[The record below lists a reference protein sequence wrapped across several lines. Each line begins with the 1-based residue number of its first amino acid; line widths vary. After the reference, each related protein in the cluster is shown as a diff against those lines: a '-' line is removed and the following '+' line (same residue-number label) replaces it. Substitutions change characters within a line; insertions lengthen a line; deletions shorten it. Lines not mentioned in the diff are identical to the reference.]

1 MKEKTVPTSPLAGV
15 DSLVEGFTAT
25 VRAHADRTAVRC
37 GDRAL
42 TYREL
47 DERVRALAA
56 AVTACSAR
64 PERPVGILLD
74 RSADIVAAALAAL
87 WTGSSYVPLD
97 PSTPEAR
104 LELILQDA
112 APSVVITSRNLAGR
126 LPEAVTAVYVD
137 DTLPAPLTGAPAPV
151 ARDTRAYVIFTSGTT
166 GRPKGVEVSH
176 GNVLRLFATTEP
188 LYGFGPDDVWTL
200 FHSFA
205 FDFSVWEMWGALL
218 YGGCVVVVPRQVAQD
233 PEAFRRLLDDERV
246 TVLNQTPTAFNQ
258 LVAEDARHADRLP
271 LRWVVFGGEAL
282 HFSDLSRWV
291 AKYGDDSP
299 VLVNMYGITETTV
312 HASHRRV
319 RAADLKDG
327 RSLIGRPLPDL
338 DFTLVDDSLAP
349 VPQGETGEILVTG
362 PGVALGYLGRPELTR
377 ERFVELPG
385 VGRAYR
391 SGDLA
396 RLTDDGEFAYEG
408 RKDDQVKI
416 RGFRIEL
423 GEIQAVLNDVPGV
436 LQATVLVTR
445 PQAPAGPVVKE
456 AELSLRIT
464 DVRDLV
470 RGASRGRRTR
480 DDVPRIVAYVV
491 PGSGL
496 DADDLFD
503 RLRRRL
509 PPYMMPAFVVPVDAI
524 PLNHNGKVD
533 QGRLPVPTTAN
544 CLRETTPDFVPSDAS
559 APGSDAVADAISAVF
574 GDVLGVT
581 GVREDDSFFSVGGDS
596 ILALKLRAEALKRGI
611 SLELGDIYALQT
623 PRALAAVAERAT
635 ETEQQP
641 PTAPFS
647 LLDPADRESVR
658 AQDVE
663 DAYPVGTLQAG
674 LLFHSAYEN
683 DVNMYCDIFMFRLRG
698 AGYDDEAMRW
708 AVARA
713 VERHD
718 ILRTSFHFSGYTQPL
733 QLVHRSATARVTVE
747 DLRGLAPREQEA
759 RLAAW
764 QEAERLAPYD
774 WAEPPLIRFAAHLL
788 GDDEFLF
795 AMSFHDALLDG
806 WSESSLITEI
816 LADYWALRE
825 NRRLPPAPRAARRYA
840 DYIALEQQALGDST
854 VTDFWA
860 KELTDAEP
868 TLLPRLA
875 GGPSDAHRG
884 TMGFL
889 AVDIDPELSDAL
901 DDLARDHNVSL
912 KHVLL
917 AVHARVL
924 SALTARDRVL
934 LGVESNGRFEGEG
947 GADVL
952 GVHLNVVPYLLAGRG
967 LAWRDLI
974 RAAFDKENELLPVRR
989 YPYAEL
995 QRLSGARELTDI
1007 SFNYTHFHSYER
1019 LAEATQFQVL
1029 DAKAYIQTHF
1039 TLRTEFNK
1047 DPFTKLLSLDL
1058 EANLQRVTEDQLR
1071 TVGLMYRNALAHVA
1085 ARPHAVPTQRDL
1097 LGEDQWQQLLE
1108 GAGQP
1113 PVPLS
1118 APGFLSRFEDAAAR
1132 YADDVAARCG
1142 DDSLTYRELAQ
1153 RAGALAT
1160 RLRDLGVRP
1169 GEVVALGAARGLDH
1183 LTAVLAVLRTGAV
1196 YLPLPGGPVRRVAAM
1211 LRTSAA
1217 RTVLCDTEFR
1227 SAVTEAADSEVR
1239 VLNLAEAL
1247 RDSDG
1252 LAPYAGPAPAGRDA
1266 AYVIFTSGSTGEP
1279 KGALLRHD
1287 GMLNHIEAKLS
1298 DLEIGPGDLVS
1309 QDAAATFDISV
1320 WQLLAP
1326 LAVGATTVIYPD
1338 DISQDPP
1345 RLLRAVAEDG
1355 ITVLEVSP
1363 SVLSVFSS
1371 ELAYH
1376 GTEAF
1381 PPFALRWVVS
1391 SGETLTPRCANAFR
1405 RQLPRVRLLNMW
1417 GATEVSDDCTHYE
1430 LVGEADERA
1439 ASVPVGRPIRNAKVY
1454 VLDADRQP
1462 VPVGTPGELY
1472 VGGLCVG
1479 AGYVNDEE
1487 RTAAAFVPDPFA
1499 DDPTVLAYRT
1509 GDWGRRLPDGTFEFI
1524 GRIDSQ
1530 LKIRGHRIELGEVR
1544 RALAGVGELQES
1556 AVVVR
1561 DADGDGKQLVG
1572 FFVPKAAENASDEE
1586 QDAGVRAEEVRRI
1599 DVSVS
1604 ALRDRLAEVLPR
1616 YAIPDHL
1623 VRLDGLPRTAHG
1635 KVDTKAL
1642 ADWDLTAA
1650 ATGNEEDAEPA
1661 TPTERTVIDVWATV
1675 LGPDH
1680 RPSPTTH
1687 FFEAGGHSL
1696 HATQVMA
1703 RLRDRLGLDLPLR
1716 LLFENPTPRALA
1728 ARLDELGAHGSS
1740 APAGDLR
1747 IPPRPAGTLTFPLTA
1762 GQASLWFLHQVD
1774 PDDRAYDNTSLLRL
1788 SGPLDIEAL
1797 RRAVD
1802 VLADRHEILSVRF
1815 AARDGVPY
1823 QAPAPE
1829 ARVRL
1834 EVEDVS
1840 GFGPD
1845 DPEARAEHVRK
1856 EALAHRFDLTRGPL
1870 VVARLYRFSPTEH
1883 ILRWSSHHT
1892 VSDGWSTDVAVREI
1906 TEAYRAAT
1914 EGRPAELPA
1923 LPVQYGDYALW
1934 QRDFLTERAGEEQ
1947 SFWRTYLDGYP
1958 GDLALTTDK
1967 ERTESRSR
1975 EAGHLTTGWDHDT
1988 TECVREFARAHGS
2001 TPFML
2006 FHTAVAA
2013 VMSRFAQQSDL
2024 VLGAAVAGRTLPETE
2039 NLIGFFANTL
2049 PFRYRVE
2056 PGRTTSQL
2064 LETVT
2069 ASALRALE
2077 HQHLPFQEIVR
2088 VTGAERRPD
2097 TSPLIQVL
2105 VTVDNF
2111 PLDLDRVPGLVG
2123 ALDQVPPATSQ
2134 FDLSFR
2140 FIEGDELRLTLQYD
2154 ATLFTRA
2161 TAARLL
2167 RAVEAMLEGLL
2178 SRPDG
2183 EPHRIPLIDAADQ
2196 EALRRIWH
2204 DVSGERL
2211 DFGDSAEAALV
2222 AESPH
2227 WEEFLGRLDENRLLS
2242 ALLLAF

>member
-1 MKEKTVPTSPLAGV
+1 MKENTVPTQPLAGV

-25 VRAHADRTAVRC
+25 VGAHGDRTAVRC
-37 GDRAL
+37 GDQAL

-47 DERVRALAA
+47 DERTRALAA
-56 AVTACSAR
+56 AVTAHSAE
-64 PERPVGILLD
+64 PGRPVGILLD
-74 RSADIVAAALAAL
+74 RSTDMVAAALAAL
-87 WTGSSYVPLD
+87 WVGASYVPLD
-97 PSTPEAR
+97 PSTPTAR
-104 LELILQDA
+104 LKLIIEDA
-112 APSVVITSRNLAGR
+112 APSVVITSSDLAGQ
-126 LPEAVTAVYVD
+126 LPGEMPTVHVD
-137 DTLPAPLTGAPAPV
+137 AALPMPLTGVPALV
-151 ARDTRAYVIFTSGTT
+151 HRDARAYVIFTSGTT

-176 GNVLRLFATTEP
+176 GNVLRLFSTTEP
-188 LYGFGPDDVWTL
+188 RYGFGPDDVWTL

-218 YGGCVVVVPRQVAQD
+218 YGGCVVVVPQRVAQD
-233 PEAFRRLLDDERV
+233 PEAFRRLLDSERV

-258 LVAEDARHADRLP
+258 LVAEDARHPDRLP
-271 LRWVVFGGEAL
+271 LRWVIFGGEAL

-291 AKYGDDSP
+291 GKYGDDSP

-319 RAADLKDG
+319 HATDLTDG

-338 DFTLVDDSLAP
+338 DFTLVDDTLAP
-349 VPQGETGEILVTG
+349 VAPGETGEILVTG
-362 PGVALGYLGRPELTR
+362 PGVALGYLHRPELTR

-385 VGRAYR
+385 AGRAYR

-396 RLTDDGEFAYEG
+396 RITDDGEFAYEG

-436 LQATVLVTR
+436 RQATVVVTR
-445 PQAPAGPVVKE
+445 PQAPAGPVVKD
-456 AELSLRIT
+456 AEMSLRIT

-470 RGASRGRRTR
+470 RGGAR
-480 DDVPRIVAYVV
+480 DHRNRADVPRIVAYVV

-496 DADDLFD
+496 DADDLFQ

-509 PPYMMPAFVVPVDAI
+509 PQYMIPAFVVPVDVI

-533 QGRLPVPTTAN
+533 QNRLPLPLPAN
-544 CLRETTPDFVPSDAS
+544 CLRETTPDPVPTDA
-559 APGSDAVADAISAVF
+559 PDAGTNAVTSAISAVF
-574 GDVLGVT
+574 GDVLGVP
-581 GVREDDSFFSVGGDS
+581 GVGEDDSFFSVGGDS

-635 ETEQQP
+635 ETEQPP

-647 LLDPADRESVR
+647 LLDPVDREALR
-658 AQDVE
+658 TLDVE

-674 LLFHSAYEN
+674 LLFHSAYES
-683 DVNMYCDIFMFRLRG
+683 DVNMYCDIFMFRLR
-698 AGYDDEAMRW
+698 AAAYDDDAMRQ

-713 VERHD
+713 VDRHD
-718 ILRTSFHFSGYTQPL
+718 ILRTSFQFAGYTQPL
-733 QLVHRSATARVTVE
+733 QLVHRSAPAPITVE
-747 DLRGLAPREQEA
+747 DLRGLPPQEQEA

-764 QEAERLAPYD
+764 QERERLTPYD
-774 WAEPPLIRFAAHLL
+774 WAEPPLIRFAVHLL
-788 GDDEFLF
+788 AEDEFLF
-795 AMSFHDALLDG
+795 VMSFHDALLDG

-816 LADYWALRE
+816 LTDYWALRE
-825 NRRLPPAPRAARRYA
+825 NRHLPSAPRPPRRYA
-840 DYIALEQQALGDST
+840 DYITLEQQALGDST

-860 KELTDAEP
+860 KELNDAEP
-868 TLLPRLA
+868 ALLPRLA
-875 GGPSDAHRG
+875 DGPSDAHRG

-889 AVDIDPELSDAL
+889 AVDIDPDLSDAL
-901 DDLARDHNVSL
+901 DDLARDHNVPL

-917 AVHARVL
+917 AVHARVV

-947 GADVL
+947 GTDVL

-989 YPYAEL
+989 YPYAEI
-995 QRLSGARELTDI
+995 QRLAGTRELTDI

-1058 EANLQRVTEDQLR
+1058 EANVQRVTEDQLR
-1071 TVGLMYRNALAHVA
+1071 AIGTMYRNALAHVA
-1085 ARPHAVPTQRDL
+1085 AHPHALPTQQDL
-1097 LGEDQWQQLLE
+1097 LGEDQWERLLD

-1113 PVPLS
+1113 TVPLS
-1118 APGFLSRFEDAAAR
+1118 APGFLTRFEQAAAR
-1132 YADDVAARCG
+1132 YSDDVAARCG
-1142 DDSLTYRELAQ
+1142 NASLTYRELAA
-1153 RAGALAT
+1153 RTGALAA
-1160 RLRDLGVRP
+1160 RLHDLGVRP
-1169 GEVVALGAARGLDH
+1169 GEVVALGAARGVDH
-1183 LTAVLAVLRTGAV
+1183 LTAVLAVLRAGAV
-1196 YLPLPGGPVRRVAAM
+1196 YLPLPDGPVRRVAGM

-1217 RTVLCDTEFR
+1217 RTVLHDAAFR
-1227 SAVTEAADSEVR
+1227 SAVTEAAGREVR
-1239 VLNLAEAL
+1239 VLDLAEVL
-1247 RDSDG
+1247 RDSAG
-1252 LAPYAGPAPAGRDA
+1252 LAAYTGPVPAGRDA
-1266 AYVIFTSGSTGEP
+1266 AYAIFTSGSTGEP

-1287 GMLNHIEAKLS
+1287 GMLNHIEAKLD
-1298 DLEIGPGDLVS
+1298 DLGIGPDDRVS

-1338 DISQDPP
+1338 EISQDPP

-1363 SVLSVFSS
+1363 SVLSVLSS

-1376 GTEAF
+1376 GTKAF
-1381 PPFALRWVVS
+1381 PPFALRWVIS

-1405 RQLPRVRLLNMW
+1405 RELPQVRLLNMW

-1430 LVGEADERA
+1430 LVGDADERV

-1499 DDPTVLAYRT
+1499 DDPAVLAYRT
-1509 GDWGRRLPDGTFEFI
+1509 GDWGRRLSDGSFEFI

-1544 RALAGVGELQES
+1544 RALAGIGRLQES
-1556 AVVVR
+1556 TVVVR
-1561 DADGDGKQLVG
+1561 DEAGDGKQLVG
-1572 FFVPKAAENASDEE
+1572 FFVPRADENTSDA
-1586 QDAGVRAEEVRRI
+1586 DAGIQPAEVRRI

-1604 ALRDRLAEVLPR
+1604 ELRDRLAEVLPR

-1623 VRLDGLPRTAHG
+1623 VRLDGLPRTPHG

-1650 ATGNEEDAEPA
+1650 TVGNDEDDDLA
-1661 TPTERTVIDVWATV
+1661 TPTERAVIDVWTTV
-1675 LGPDH
+1675 LRSGH

-1703 RLRDRLGLDLPLR
+1703 RLRDRLGQDLPLR

-1728 ARLDELGAHGSS
+1728 GRLDELGVHGTSNT
-1740 APAGDLR
+1740 ADAQRVL
-1747 IPPRPAGTLTFPLTA
+1747 PRPSGTDVLPLTA

-1788 SGPLDIEAL
+1788 SGPLDVDAL
-1797 RRAVD
+1797 HRAVD
-1802 VLADRHEILSVRF
+1802 LLADRHEILSVRF
-1815 AARDGVPY
+1815 GARDGVPY
-1823 QAPAPE
+1823 QESAPE

-1840 GFGPD
+1840 GLGLEDPD
-1845 DPEARAEHVRK
+1845 ARAEHIRK

-1870 VVARLYRFSPTEH
+1870 VVARLYRFSRTEH

-1906 TEAYRAAT
+1906 TEAYLAAT
-1914 EGRPAELPA
+1914 EQRSADLPA

-1934 QRDFLTERAGEEQ
+1934 QRDFLATRADEEQ

-1958 GDLALTTDK
+1958 GDLPLTTDK
-1967 ERTESRSR
+1967 ERTAGRSR
-1975 EAGHLTTGWDHDT
+1975 EAGHLTTAWDRGT
-1988 TECVREFARAHGS
+1988 TDRVREFAGAHGS

-2006 FHTAVAA
+2006 FHAAVAA
-2013 VMSRFAQQSDL
+2013 VMSRFTQQSDL
-2024 VLGAAVAGRTLPETE
+2024 VLGAAVAGRTLPESE

-2049 PFRYRVE
+2049 PFRYQME
-2056 PGRTTSQL
+2056 PGRTTAQL

-2069 ASALRALE
+2069 TSALAALE

-2088 VTGAERRPD
+2088 ASGAERRPD
-2097 TSPLIQVL
+2097 TSPLVQVL

-2111 PLDLDRVPGLVG
+2111 PLDLARVPGLVG
-2123 ALDQVPPATSQ
+2123 ALEQIPPATSQ

-2140 FIEGDELRLTLQYD
+2140 FVEADELLLTLQYD
-2154 ATLFTRA
+2154 ATLFTQD

-2167 RAVEAMLEGLL
+2167 RAVEAMLTGLL
-2178 SRPDG
+2178 SGPDA
-2183 EPHRIPLIDAADQ
+2183 EPHRIALIGAPDQ

-2222 AESPH
+2222 ADSPH
-2227 WEEFLGRLDENRLLS
+2227 WEEFLGRLDENGLLP

>member
-15 DSLVEGFTAT
+15 DSLVEGFAAA
-25 VRAHADRTAVRC
+25 VRAHGDRTAVRC
-37 GDRAL
+37 GDETL

-47 DERVRALAA
+47 DVRARTLAA
-56 AVTACSAR
+56 AITAHDAA
-64 PERPVGILLD
+64 PEHPVGILLE
-74 RSADIVAAALAAL
+74 RSADMVAAALAAL

-97 PSTPEAR
+97 PSTPAAR
-104 LELILQDA
+104 LELILEDA
-112 APSVVITSRNLAGR
+112 APSVVVTTRELAAR
-126 LPEAVTAVYVD
+126 LPAEVTAVPVD
-137 DTLPAPLTGAPAPV
+137 GPLPAPVTGDPA
-151 ARDTRAYVIFTSGTT
+151 RHGTRAYIIFTSGTT

-176 GNVLRLFATTEP
+176 GNVLRLFTTTEP

-205 FDFSVWEMWGALL
+205 FDFSVWEMWGPLL
-218 YGGCVVVVPRQVAQD
+218 YGGTLVVVPREAAQD
-233 PEAFRRLLDDERV
+233 PRALRRLLADERV
-246 TVLNQTPTAFNQ
+246 TVLNQTPTAFRQ
-258 LVAEDARHADRLP
+258 LIAEDARHKDRLP
-271 LRWVVFGGEAL
+271 LRHVVFGGEAL
-282 HFSDLSRWV
+282 HFSDLKRWTD
-291 AKYGDDSP
+291 KYGDETP
-299 VLVNMYGITETTV
+299 ALVNMYGITETTV

-319 RAADLKDG
+319 RATDLKDG

-338 DFTLVDDSLAP
+338 DFTLVDDDLNP
-349 VPQGETGEILVTG
+349 VAAGETGEILVTG
-362 PGVALGYLGRPELTR
+362 PGVALGYLGRPDLTR

-396 RLTDDGEFAYEG
+396 RLTEDGEYAYEG

-436 LQATVLVTR
+436 RQATVVVT
-445 PQAPAGPVVKE
+445 APKAGAGPVVKE
-456 AELSLRIT
+456 EELSLRIT

-470 RGASRGRRTR
+470 RGGSRDRVGR
-480 DDVPRIVAYVV
+480 DDVARIVAYVV
-491 PGSGL
+491 PGEDL
-496 DADDLFD
+496 APDALFAQ
-503 RLRRRL
+503 LRRRL
-509 PPYMMPAFVVPVDAI
+509 PAYMIPAFVVPVEAI

-533 QGRLPVPTTAN
+533 RARLPAPSAAN
-544 CLRETTPDFVPSDAS
+544 RLRES
-559 APGSDAVADAISAVF
+559 APDPAQATAAEPGSEAIAAVYS
-574 GDVLGVT
+574 DVLGVS
-581 GVREDDSFFSVGGDS
+581 GVGPDDSFFSVGGDS

-635 ETEQQP
+635 ESEQQP
-641 PTAPFS
+641 PTVPFA
-647 LLDPADRESVR
+647 LLEAADREAVR
-658 AQDVE
+658 ALDVE

-674 LLFHSAYEN
+674 LLFHSAYET

-698 AGYDDEAMRW
+698 ASYDGEAMRR
-708 AVARA
+708 AVARV

-718 ILRTSFHFSGYTQPL
+718 ILRTSFHFSGYSQPL
-733 QLVHRSATARVTVE
+733 QIVHRTAAAPLTVT
-747 DLRGLAPREQEA
+747 DLRDLPAREQDA
-759 RLAAW
+759 RLDAW
-764 QEAERLAPYD
+764 QRAERLVPYD
-774 WAEPPLIRFAAHLL
+774 WSRPPLIRFAVHLL
-788 GDDEFLF
+788 DDGEFLF

-806 WSESSLITEI
+806 WSESSLITEV

-825 NRRLPPAPRAARRYA
+825 NPDLPPAPRTARRYA
-840 DYIALEQQALGDST
+840 DYIALERQALDDTT
-854 VTDFWA
+854 VGDFWA
-860 KELTDAEP
+860 KELADPEP

-875 GGPSDAHRG
+875 DGPSDTHEG

-889 AVDIDPELSDAL
+889 AVPVDPDLSDAL
-901 DDLARDHNVSL
+901 DDLARDHSVSL

-924 SALTARDRVL
+924 SVLTARDRVL

-952 GVHLNVVPYLLAGRG
+952 GVHLNVVPYLLPGRG

-974 RAAFDKENELLPVRR
+974 RAAFDKESELLPVRR

-1007 SFNYTHFHSYER
+1007 SFNYTHFHSYGR
-1019 LAEATQFQVL
+1019 LAEATRFEVL

-1058 EANLQRVTEDQLR
+1058 EANVQRVTEDQLR
-1071 TVGLMYRNALAHVA
+1071 AIGVLYRNALAHVA
-1085 ARPHAVPTQRDL
+1085 AHPHAVPTRREL
-1097 LGEDQWQQLLE
+1097 LGEEEWTRLVA

-1113 PVPLS
+1113 EVPLS
-1118 APGFLSRFEDAAAR
+1118 APGALTRFAQAAER
-1132 YADDVAARCG
+1132 YAGEVAVRCG
-1142 DDSLTYRELAQ
+1142 EQALSYRELAA
-1153 RAGALAT
+1153 RAGSLAGHLH
-1160 RLRDLGVRP
+1160 RQGVRS
-1169 GEVVALGAARGLDH
+1169 GEVVALGAVRGIDH
-1183 LTAVLAVLRTGAV
+1183 LTAVLAVLRVGAV
-1196 YLPLPGGPVRRVAAM
+1196 YLPLPEGPVRRVSSV
-1211 LRTSAA
+1211 LRTSGAKA
-1217 RTVLCDTEFR
+1217 VLCDAVYR
-1227 SAVTEAADSEVR
+1227 PVVTEEVR
-1239 VLNLAEAL
+1239 VLDLAQALADSEEA
-1247 RDSDG
+1247 
-1252 LAPYAGPAPAGRDA
+1252 APYDGPVPGGRDA

-1287 GMLNHIEAKLS
+1287 GMLNHMEAKLD
-1298 DLEIGPGDLVS
+1298 DLGIGPGDRVS

-1326 LAVGATTVIYPD
+1326 LLVGATTVIYPD
-1338 DISQDPP
+1338 PVSQDPP

-1376 GTEAF
+1376 GAESF

-1405 RQLPRVRLLNMW
+1405 RELPAVRLLNMW
-1417 GATEVSDDCTHYE
+1417 GATEVSDDCTHFE

-1439 ASVPVGRPIRNAKVY
+1439 ASVPVGRPIRGAKVY
-1454 VLDADRQP
+1454 VLDADREP

-1479 AGYVNDEE
+1479 GGYVNDPE
-1487 RTAAAFVPDPFA
+1487 RTAAAFVPDPF
-1499 DDPTVLAYRT
+1499 DDAAVAYRT
-1509 GDWGRRLPDGTFEFI
+1509 GDWGRRLADGTFEFI

-1544 RALAGVGELQES
+1544 RAFDGLGELQES

-1561 DADGDGKQLVG
+1561 ESESDGKQLVG
-1572 FFVPKAAENASDEE
+1572 FFVPRAAENAGEE
-1586 QDAGVRAEEVRRI
+1586 ADSEGSQVRRI
-1599 DVSVS
+1599 DVGLS

-1616 YAIPDHL
+1616 YAVPDHL
-1623 VRLDGLPRTAHG
+1623 VRLDGLPRTPHG

-1642 ADWDLTAA
+1642 AAWDLTA
-1650 ATGNEEDAEPA
+1650 GSGSGEEAGEPA
-1661 TPTERTVIDVWATV
+1661 TPTERTVVEVWESV
-1675 LGPDH
+1675 LNR

-1703 RLRDRLGLDLPLR
+1703 RLRDRLGQDLPLR

-1728 ARLDELGAHGSS
+1728 AHLDGPAAHRPS
-1740 APAGDLR
+1740 APEALS

-1774 PDDRAYDNTSLLRL
+1774 PADRAYDNTSLLRL
-1788 SGPLDIEAL
+1788 SGPLDVDAL
-1797 RRAVD
+1797 RGAVD
-1802 VLADRHEILSVRF
+1802 LLAERHEILSVRF
-1815 AARDGVPY
+1815 GSRDGVPH
-1823 QAPAPE
+1823 QSPDPA

-1834 EVEDVS
+1834 EVEEVT
-1840 GFGPD
+1840 GLD
-1845 DPEARAEHVRK
+1845 DAASREAYVKR
-1856 EALAHRFDLTRGPL
+1856 EALAQRFDLTRGPL

-1906 TEAYRAAT
+1906 TEAYLATT
-1914 EGRPAELPA
+1914 EGRTPQLPE
-1923 LPVQYGDYALW
+1923 LPVQYGDFALW
-1934 QRDFLTERAGEEQ
+1934 QRDFLATRAAGEVA
-1947 SFWRTYLDGYP
+1947 FWRTYLNGCA
-1958 GDLALTTDK
+1958 GELALTTDV
-1967 ERTESRSR
+1967 ERTEGRSR
-1975 EAGHLTTGWDHDT
+1975 EAGHLTTSWDAET
-1988 TECVREFARAHGS
+1988 AARIREFAAAHGS
-2001 TPFML
+2001 TPFMV

-2013 VMSRFAQQSDL
+2013 VMARFAQQEDL
-2024 VLGAAVAGRTLPETE
+2024 VLGAAVAGRDLPRTE

-2056 PGRTTSQL
+2056 PGLTTGEL
-2064 LETVT
+2064 LRGVT
-2069 ASALRALE
+2069 ASALEALE

-2088 VTGAERRPD
+2088 VSGAERRPD
-2097 TSPLIQVL
+2097 TSPLVQVL

-2123 ALDQVPPATSQ
+2123 SLAQVPPATAQ

-2140 FIEGDELRLTLQYD
+2140 FTEDGSLTLQYD
-2154 ATLFTRA
+2154 ASLFTGA

-2167 RAVEAMLEGLL
+2167 RAVESMLAGLL
-2178 SRPDG
+2178 AGPDG
-2183 EPHRIPLIDAADQ
+2183 DPHRVPLTDAADR
-2196 EALRRIWH
+2196 ESLARIWH
-2204 DVSGERL
+2204 ELSGERL
-2211 DFGDSAEAALV
+2211 DFADPDEAAHV
-2222 AESPH
+2222 AGSPH
-2227 WEEFLGRLDENRLLS
+2227 WEEFLGRLDDAGLLP

>member
-1 MKEKTVPTSPLAGV
+1 MKEKTVPTSPLTGV
-15 DSLVEGFTAT
+15 DSLAEGFAAT
-25 VRAHADRTAVRC
+25 VRAHGDRTAVRC
-37 GDRAL
+37 GARAL

-56 AVTACSAR
+56 AITSRSGA
-64 PERPVGILLD
+64 PERPVGILLE
-74 RSADIVAAALAAL
+74 RSTDMVAAALAAL

-97 PSTPEAR
+97 PSTPAAR
-104 LELILQDA
+104 LELILEDA
-112 APSVVITSRNLAGR
+112 APSVVLTSRDLAGR
-126 LPEAVTAVYVD
+126 LPGAVPVVHVD
-137 DTLPAPLTGAPAPV
+137 DALPAPLTGPPAPV
-151 ARDTRAYVIFTSGTT
+151 ARDARAYVIFTSGTT

-176 GNVLRLFATTEP
+176 GNVLRLFTATEP
-188 LYGFGPDDVWTL
+188 LYGFGADDVWTL

-218 YGGCVVVVPRQVAQD
+218 YGGCVVVVPREVAQD
-233 PEAFRRLLDDERV
+233 PEGFRRLLHQERV
-246 TVLNQTPTAFNQ
+246 TVLNQTPTAFRQ
-258 LVAEDARHADRLP
+258 LIAEDARHTDRLP

-282 HFSDLSRWV
+282 HFSDLGRWV
-291 AKYGDDSP
+291 AKYGDDAP

-349 VPQGETGEILVTG
+349 VPRGETGEILVTG
-362 PGVALGYLGRPELTR
+362 PGVALGYLNRPELTG
-377 ERFVELPG
+377 ERFVDLPG
-385 VGRAYR
+385 AGRAYR

-396 RLTDDGEFAYEG
+396 RLTEDGEFAYEG

-445 PQAPAGPVVKE
+445 PQDPAGPVVKA
-456 AELSLRIT
+456 AEPSLRIT

-470 RGASRGRRTR
+470 RGGSRVRRGTR

-491 PGSGL
+491 PGADL

-509 PPYMMPAFVVPVDAI
+509 PPYMIPAFVVPVDAI

-533 QGRLPVPTTAN
+533 QGRLPEPTAAT
-544 CLRETTPDFVPSDAS
+544 CLRESAPGLVPSDA
-559 APGSDAVADAISAVF
+559 PGPGADALTGAISAVF
-574 GDVLGVT
+574 GDVLGVA
-581 GVREDDSFFSVGGDS
+581 GVGEDDSFFSVGGDS

-611 SLELGDIYALQT
+611 LLELGDIYALQT
-623 PRALAAVAERAT
+623 PRALATVAERAT
-635 ETEQQP
+635 ESEQQP
-641 PTAPFS
+641 PTAPFA
-647 LLDPADRESVR
+647 LLDPADREALR
-658 AQDVE
+658 GQDVE

-698 AGYDDEAMRW
+698 GAYDAEAMRR

-733 QLVHRSATARVTVE
+733 QVVHRSATAPITVE
-747 DLRGLAPREQEA
+747 DVRALNPREQEA
-759 RLAAW
+759 RLARW
-764 QEAERLAPYD
+764 QEAERRTPYD
-774 WAEPPLIRFAAHLL
+774 WAKPPLIRFAVHLL
-788 GDDEFLF
+788 GDDEFQF

-806 WSESSLITEI
+806 WSESSLITEV
-816 LADYWALRE
+816 LTDYWALRE
-825 NRRLPPAPRAARRYA
+825 NRALAPVPRTARRYA
-840 DYIALEQQALGDST
+840 DYIALERQALTDST
-854 VTDFWA
+854 VSDFWS
-860 KELTDAEP
+860 KELTDVEP

-875 GGPSDAHRG
+875 AGSPDAHQG

-889 AVDIDPELSDAL
+889 AVDIDPDLSDAL
-901 DDLARDHNVSL
+901 DDLARVHNVSL

-952 GVHLNVVPYLLAGRG
+952 GVHLNVVPYLLTGRG
-967 LAWRDLI
+967 PAWSDLI

-1019 LAEATQFQVL
+1019 LAGATRFEVL

-1047 DPFTKLLSLDL
+1047 DPFSKLLSLDL
-1058 EANLQRVTEDQLR
+1058 EANVQRVTEDQLR

-1085 ARPHAVPTQRDL
+1085 AHPHAVPTQRDL
-1097 LGEDQWQQLLE
+1097 LGEDQWLRLLE

-1118 APGFLSRFEDAAAR
+1118 APGFLSRFEEAAVR
-1132 YADDVAARCG
+1132 YAGEVAARCG
-1142 DDSLTYRELAQ
+1142 DDALTYRELAA

-1160 RLRDLGVRP
+1160 RLHDLGVRP

-1183 LTAVLAVLRTGAV
+1183 LTAVLAVLRCGAV

-1217 RTVLCDTEFR
+1217 GTVLCDADLR
-1227 SAVTEAADSEVR
+1227 AAVTEAADGTAR
-1239 VLNLAEAL
+1239 VLDLARTL
-1247 RDSDG
+1247 RESAG
-1252 LAPYAGPAPAGRDA
+1252 LAPHTGPVPAGRDA

-1287 GMLNHIEAKLS
+1287 GMLNHIEAKLH
-1298 DLEIGPGDLVS
+1298 DLDIGPGDLVS

-1326 LAVGATTVIYPD
+1326 LAAGATTVIYPD

-1417 GATEVSDDCTHYE
+1417 GATEVSDDCTHHE
-1430 LVGEADERA
+1430 LIGEADERA
-1439 ASVPVGRPIRNAKVY
+1439 ASVPVGRPIRNAAVY

-1499 DDPTVLAYRT
+1499 DDPGVRAYRT

-1530 LKIRGHRIELGEVR
+1530 LKIRGHRVELGEVR
-1544 RALAGVGELQES
+1544 RALDGVDVLQES

-1561 DADGDGKQLVG
+1561 ETDGAKQLVG
-1572 FFVPKAAENASDEE
+1572 FFVPKVAGDAAGEG
-1586 QDAGVRAEEVRRI
+1586 AGAHGPQVRRV
-1599 DVSVS
+1599 DVRVPE
-1604 ALRDRLAEVLPR
+1604 LRDRLAEVLPR
-1616 YAIPDHL
+1616 YAVPDYL
-1623 VRLDGLPRTAHG
+1623 IRLDDLPRTPHG
-1635 KVDTKAL
+1635 KVDTRAL
-1642 ADWDLTAA
+1642 AAWDLTAA
-1650 ATGNEEDAEPA
+1650 ATGTEEDTEPA
-1661 TPTERTVIDVWATV
+1661 TATERAVIDVWAAV
-1675 LGPDH
+1675 LGPD
-1680 RPSPTTH
+1680 RRLSPTTH

-1703 RLRDRLGLDLPLR
+1703 RLRDRLGQDLPLR
-1716 LLFENPTPRALA
+1716 MLFEHPTPRALA
-1728 ARLDELGAHGSS
+1728 ARLDELGTRRPSTA
-1740 APAGDLR
+1740 ADVLR
-1747 IPPRPAGTLTFPLTA
+1747 IPPRPAGTHTFPLTA

-1788 SGPLDIEAL
+1788 SGPLDVEAL

-1815 AARDGVPY
+1815 GARDGVPF
-1823 QAPAPE
+1823 QEPAPA

-1834 EVEDVS
+1834 EVEDV
-1840 GFGPD
+1840 GALGLA
-1845 DPEARAEHVRK
+1845 DPQARVAHVRG
-1856 EALAHRFDLTRGPL
+1856 EALAHRFDLTSGPL

-1906 TEAYRAAT
+1906 TEAYLAAT
-1914 EGRPAELPA
+1914 EGRPADLPA

-1934 QRDFLTERAGEEQ
+1934 QRDFLTTRAGEEQ
-1947 SFWRTYLDGYP
+1947 TFWRTYLDGYP
-1958 GDLALTTDK
+1958 GELALTTDE
-1967 ERTESRSR
+1967 ERTAGRSR
-1975 EAGHLTTGWDHDT
+1975 EAGHLATDWDRRATDR
-1988 TECVREFARAHGS
+1988 VRAFAHAHGS

-2013 VMSRFAQQSDL
+2013 VMSRFAQQSDV

-2056 PGRTTSQL
+2056 PGGTASEL
-2064 LETVT
+2064 LKSVT

-2097 TSPLIQVL
+2097 TAPLVQVL

-2111 PLDLDRVPGLVG
+2111 PLDLDGIPGLVG
-2123 ALDQVPPATSQ
+2123 ALDQLPPATSQ

-2140 FIEGDELRLTLQYD
+2140 FAEGDALRLTLQYD
-2154 ATLFTRA
+2154 ATLFTRD

-2167 RAVEAMLEGLL
+2167 RAVRAMLDGLL
-2178 SRPDG
+2178 SRPDA
-2183 EPHRIPLIDAADQ
+2183 EPHRVTLIDAVDQ
-2196 EALRRIWH
+2196 ESLHRIWQ

-2211 DFGDSAEAALV
+2211 DFADSAEAARV

-2227 WEEFLGRLDENRLLS
+2227 WETFLGRLDENGLLS
-2242 ALLLAF
+2242 ALLLAL